1 MLSSSFAGTSAASL
15 AGARASPL
23 MLASVGTGAAS
34 SVGASVSSTVGV
46 SVLTSVMVV
55 PFFETRVPPEG
66 LFALLLIEWAFYQ
79 AFLCKHGMQHR
90 NV

>member
-1 MLSSSFAGTSAASL
+1 MAWALRG
-15 AGARASPL
+15 RV
-23 MLASVGTGAAS
+23 LASVGTGAAS

-55 PFFETRVPPEG
+55 PFFETRAPPEGG